1 MKKEYI
7 NPKCESHVIALEQGL
22 CLNST
27 DNEQVMLG
35 DSYYED
41 DFDFIY

>member
-7 NPKCESHVIALEQGL
+7 NPKCESYVIAFKRGL
-22 CLNST
+22 CLTSA
-27 DNEQVMLG
+27 DNEQVKMG
-35 DSYYED
+35 DSYDED